1 MSQDWAARLRDRGF
15 RITPQR
21 QLVLEAVE
29 ALGHGTPEEILAEV
43 QRTASGVNLS
53 TIYRTLEV
61 LEDVGLVTH
70 AHIGHGAPT
79 YHSIDEHVHIHL
91 VCDRCE
97 AVLSAPAQA
106 ASAFVTRLEKDYGF
120 RTDITHVSVHG
131 LCRTCAV
138 GIDSPTDQQDHEH
151 A

>member
-1 MSQDWAARLRDRGF
+1 MTDDWERRLRDHGF

-29 ALGHGTPEEILAEV
+29 TLRHGTPEEILIEV

-70 AHIGHGAPT
+70 AHIGHGPPT
-79 YHSIDEHVHIHL
+79 YHAVDEHVHIHL
-91 VCDRCE
+91 VCDRCK
-97 AVLSAPAQA
+97 VVQSVPASVA
-106 ASAFVTRLEKDYGF
+106 ASFVEQLEAEYGF
-120 RTDITHVSVHG
+120 RTDISHVSVHG
-131 LCRTCAV
+131 LCESCKDRDFEPEA
-138 GIDSPTDQQDHEH
+138 DDPL
-151 A
+151 

>member
-1 MSQDWAARLRDRGF
+1 MSDDWEARLREHGY

-29 ALGHGTPEEILAEV
+29 ELRHGTPEEILVEV

-79 YHSIDEHVHIHL
+79 YHAVDEHVHIHL
-91 VCDRCE
+91 VCDRCRKI
-97 AVLSAPAQA
+97 LSIPASVA
-106 ASAFVTRLEKDYGF
+106 HGFVDALKRDYGF
-120 RTDITHVSVHG
+120 VTDISHVSVHG
-131 LCRTCAV
+131 RCDDCEAMPR
-138 GIDSPTDQQDHEH
+138 GEETDDPL
-151 A
+151 

>member
-1 MSQDWAARLRDRGF
+1 MSEDWEVRLREHGY

-29 ALGHGTPEEILAEV
+29 GLRHGTPEEILIEV

-79 YHSIDEHVHIHL
+79 YHAVDEHIHIHL
-91 VCDRCE
+91 VCDRCRK
-97 AVLSAPAQA
+97 VLSIPASVA
-106 ASAFVTRLEKDYGF
+106 EGFVNSLEMDFGF
-120 RTDITHVSVHG
+120 HTDISHVSVHG
-131 LCRTCAV
+131 RCDDCA
-138 GIDSPTDQQDHEH
+138 GLAPLPGSDD
-151 A
+151 AL

>member
-1 MSQDWAARLRDRGF
+1 MTEGWERRLRDQGF

-29 ALGHGTPEEILAEV
+29 HLRHGTPEEILVEV

-70 AHIGHGAPT
+70 AHIGHGPPT
-79 YHSIDEHVHIHL
+79 YHAVDEHTHIHL
-91 VCDRCE
+91 VCDRCKAVQSVPASRAAGFVDALE
-97 AVLSAPAQA
+97 AE
-106 ASAFVTRLEKDYGF
+106 FGF
-120 RTDITHVSVHG
+120 RTDISHVSVHG
-131 LCRTCAV
+131 LCADCKDRSFEPEP
-138 GIDSPTDQQDHEH
+138 DDPL
-151 A
+151 